1 MSEDNLVQFPSE
13 NLPATTVTQK
23 SIGMFCDTC
32 MVSSNC
38 PKYEIGSPCTIDFNE
53 VFKRADLTPA
63 EQMKESALDVISLQ
77 NERINRAALQERL
90 NYGTLDPNL
99 SAEISRYFELL
110 HQYKK
115 LGEKKDKL
123 TVEAEGTQSLG
134 ILSNLLGNMMKG
146 NNT

>member
-1 MSEDNLVQFPSE
+1 MEENNIIQFPQE
-13 NLPATTVTQK
+13 TALTTGQK
-23 SIGMFCDTC
+23 TLGMLCDSC

-38 PKYEIGSPCTIDFNE
+38 PKYEIGAQCTIDFNE
-53 VFKRADLTPA
+53 IFRRADLTPA
-63 EQMKESALDVISLQ
+63 EKMKESALDVISLQ
-77 NERINRAALQERL
+77 NERINRAAHQERL

-99 SAEISRYFELL
+99 SSEISRYFELL
-110 HQYKK
+110 NQYKK

-134 ILSNLLGNMMKG
+134 ILSSLLSGISKG